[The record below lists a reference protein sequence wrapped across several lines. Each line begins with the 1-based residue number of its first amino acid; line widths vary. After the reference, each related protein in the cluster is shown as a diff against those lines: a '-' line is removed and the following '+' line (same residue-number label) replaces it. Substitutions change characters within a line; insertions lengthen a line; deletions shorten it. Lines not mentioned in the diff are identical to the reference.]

1 MDKIKIV
8 LAGTPQFAVPVFEEV
23 IKNFEVV
30 ALISQPDRPANRGY
44 KLEATPTKL
53 LALKYNIPVFQPNK
67 ISEIYDQLAE
77 MDFDIFLTC
86 AFGQIIPEKVLALP
100 NLAALNVH
108 GSLLPKYRGAAPIQ
122 YALWNG
128 DDVTGI
134 TLMYMVKAMDAGDMI
149 VKASLDILPTDTSD
163 TLFDKLSALAASNIV
178 TWLTNF
184 AQGKYKPEAQDPLL
198 VSLSPKLNKEDA
210 YLDPSLSMEEAF
222 NRIRAFSSN
231 PGCYY
236 LINDKRVKIYYAS
249 KQKVANAIKLDFA
262 NGSLWA
268 TDYQFETKKRVKI
281 A

>member
-53 LALKYNIPVFQPNK
+53 LAQKYNIPVFQPNK
-67 ISEIYDQLAE
+67 ISEIYEHLAE

-149 VKASLDILPTDTSD
+149 VKASLNILPTDTSD

-184 AQGKYKPEAQDPLL
+184 AQGKYKPEAQDPLQ

-210 YLDPSLSMEEAF
+210 YLDPNLSLEEAF

-236 LINDKRVKIYYAS
+236 LVNDKRVKIYYAS
-249 KQKVANAIKLDFA
+249 MQKVPNAIRLDFA
-262 NGSLWA
+262 NGPLWA

>member
-53 LALKYNIPVFQPNK
+53 LAQKYNIPVFQPNK
-67 ISEIYDQLAE
+67 ISEIYEQLAE

-149 VKASLDILPTDTSD
+149 VKASLNILPTDTSD

-184 AQGKYKPEAQDPLL
+184 AQGKYKPEAQDPLQ

-210 YLDPSLSMEEAF
+210 YLDPNLSLEEAF

-236 LINDKRVKIYYAS
+236 LVNDKRVKIYYAS
-249 KQKVANAIKLDFA
+249 MQKVPNAIRLDFA
-262 NGSLWA
+262 NGPLWA

-281 A
+281 V

>member
-236 LINDKRVKIYYAS
+236 LNNDKRVKIYYAS
-249 KQKVANAIKLDFA
+249 KEKVANAIKLDFA

-281 A
+281 V

>member
-53 LALKYNIPVFQPNK
+53 LAQKYNIPVFQPNK
-67 ISEIYDQLAE
+67 ISEIYEQLAE

-149 VKASLDILPTDTSD
+149 VKASLNILPTDTSD

-184 AQGKYKPEAQDPLL
+184 AQGKYKPEAQDPLQ

-210 YLDPSLSMEEAF
+210 YLDPNLSLEEAF

-236 LINDKRVKIYYAS
+236 LVNDKRVKIYYAS
-249 KQKVANAIKLDFA
+249 MQKVPNAIRLDFA
-262 NGSLWA
+262 NGPLWA

>member
-184 AQGKYKPEAQDPLL
+184 AQGKYKPEVQDPLL

-210 YLDPSLSMEEAF
+210 YLDPSLSTEEAF

>member
-1 MDKIKIV
+1 MQKIKIV
-8 LAGTPQFAVPVFEEV
+8 LAGTPAFAVPVFEQV
-23 IKNFEVV
+23 IQNFDVI

-44 KLEATPTKL
+44 KLEPTPTKL
-53 LALKYNIPVFQPNK
+53 LAEKYNIPLFQPNK
-67 ISEIYDQLAE
+67 ISEIYDSLAE

-86 AFGQIIPEKVLALP
+86 AFGQIIPEKVLKLP

-128 DDVTGI
+128 DTETGI
-134 TLMYMVKAMDAGDMI
+134 TLMHMVKAMDAGDMI
-149 VKASLDILPTDTSD
+149 VKAKLEILPTDTSD
-163 TLFDKLSALAASNIV
+163 TLFSKLSSLAASNIV
-178 TWLTNF
+178 TWLSNF
-184 AQGKYKPEAQDPLL
+184 AKGKYQAEVQDETL
-198 VSLSPKLNKEDA
+198 VTFSPKLNKEDS
-210 YLDPSLSMEEAF
+210 YLNPEFSTEEAF

-236 LINDKRVKIYYAS
+236 LINEKRVKIYYAS
-249 KQKVANAIKLDFA
+249 KQKVPNAIKLDFA

-281 A
+281 G

>member
-53 LALKYNIPVFQPNK
+53 LAQKYNIPVFQPNK
-67 ISEIYDQLAE
+67 ISEIYEQLAE

-149 VKASLDILPTDTSD
+149 VKASLNILPTDTSD

-184 AQGKYKPEAQDPLL
+184 AQGKYKPEAQDPLQ

-210 YLDPSLSMEEAF
+210 YLDPNLSLEEAF

-249 KQKVANAIKLDFA
+249 MQKVPNAIRLDFA
-262 NGSLWA
+262 NGPLWA

>member
-108 GSLLPKYRGAAPIQ
+108 GSLLPKYRGATPIQ

>member
-23 IKNFEVV
+23 IKNFDVI

-44 KLEATPTKL
+44 KLEPTPTKL
-53 LALKYNIPVFQPNK
+53 LAQKYNIPVFQPNK

-128 DDVTGI
+128 DSITGI

-163 TLFDKLSALAASNIV
+163 TLFEKLSSLAASNIV
-178 TWLTNF
+178 NWIANF
-184 AQGKYKPEAQDPLL
+184 AQGKYKPEVQDPLL

-210 YLDPSLSMEEAF
+210 YLDPSFDLEEAF

-236 LINDKRVKIYYAS
+236 IINGKRIKIYYAS
-249 KQKVANAIKLDFA
+249 KWKVANAIKLDFA

-281 A
+281 V

>member
-53 LALKYNIPVFQPNK
+53 LAQKYNIPVFQPNK
-67 ISEIYDQLAE
+67 ISEIYEQLAE

-149 VKASLDILPTDTSD
+149 VKASLNILPTDTSD

-184 AQGKYKPEAQDPLL
+184 AQGKYKPEAQDSLQ

-210 YLDPSLSMEEAF
+210 YLDPNLSLEEAF

-236 LINDKRVKIYYAS
+236 LVNDKRVKIYYAS
-249 KQKVANAIKLDFA
+249 MQKVPNAIRLDFA
-262 NGSLWA
+262 NGPLWA

>member
-53 LALKYNIPVFQPNK
+53 LAQKYNIPVFQPNK
-67 ISEIYDQLAE
+67 ISEIYEQLAE

-149 VKASLDILPTDTSD
+149 VKASLNILPTDTSD

-184 AQGKYKPEAQDPLL
+184 AQGKYKPEAQDPLQ

-210 YLDPSLSMEEAF
+210 YLDPNLSLEEAF

-236 LINDKRVKIYYAS
+236 LVNDKRVKIYYAS
-249 KQKVANAIKLDFA
+249 MQKVPNAIRLDFV

>member
-1 MDKIKIV
+1 MQKIKIV
-8 LAGTPQFAVPVFEEV
+8 LAGTPAFAVPVFEQV
-23 IKNFEVV
+23 IQNFDVI

-44 KLEATPTKL
+44 KLEPTPTKL
-53 LALKYNIPVFQPNK
+53 LAEKYNIPLFQPNK
-67 ISEIYDQLAE
+67 ISEIYDSLAE

-86 AFGQIIPEKVLALP
+86 AFGQIIPEKVLKLP

-128 DDVTGI
+128 DTETGI
-134 TLMYMVKAMDAGDMI
+134 TLMHMVKAMDAGDMI
-149 VKASLDILPTDTSD
+149 VKAKLEILPTDTSD
-163 TLFDKLSALAASNIV
+163 TLFSKLSNLAASNIV
-178 TWLTNF
+178 TWLSNF
-184 AQGKYKPEAQDPLL
+184 AKGKYQAEVQDETL
-198 VSLSPKLNKEDA
+198 VTFSPKLNKEDS
-210 YLDPSLSMEEAF
+210 YLNPEFSTEEAF

-236 LINDKRVKIYYAS
+236 LINEKRVKIYYAS
-249 KQKVANAIKLDFA
+249 KQKIPNAIKLDFA

-281 A
+281 G

>member
-262 NGSLWA
+262 NGPLWA